1 MTRTLSL
8 RMRLT
13 LIILLPILAVA
24 LAAGLWQLSTAR
36 TTAAQI
42 SDRGLLSTALAVSN
56 DVAFSGGDALSPRT
70 LALLADTSGGRV
82 FYHVYAPDGVIV
94 AGYATPPVGIPRAL
108 AQPTE
113 PTYFEATYLGRD
125 VRGVRLQSRTEIE
138 GFAGIFTTTVW
149 QDQEVRDAFV
159 RDLMLRT
166 LATILILVLSLA
178 LIVWFGVRIGLRPLL
193 DLEDA
198 IRRRSGSELHPI
210 RREVPEEVA
219 GVVSTLNGL
228 FNQVSRSMSAQGDFI
243 LNAAHQLR
251 NPIAGVL
258 SLAEAVDRAPNR
270 AESRKRAAD
279 LLIAARETADLSQK
293 LLLYERI
300 RSSDGTAQIVRLNLA
315 DALTDWLPGFRGD
328 LPEGVQ
334 LEAQIAEDV
343 GAVDCDPTMLR
354 EALRNL
360 CDNAVRH
367 GGPGVTRIGLS
378 AIRDG
383 QSVQLIVRDNGHGV
397 DPAHLD
403 AIFDRFRQLSA
414 ASGSGLG
421 LSIVRAF
428 AERHGGRVAAT
439 DAAPGLEVTVSLP
452 VADVTVA
459 TVGG

>member
-243 LNAAHQLR
+243 L
-251 NPIAGVL
+251 
-258 SLAEAVDRAPNR
+258 
-270 AESRKRAAD
+270 
-279 LLIAARETADLSQK
+279 
-293 LLLYERI
+293 
-300 RSSDGTAQIVRLNLA
+300 
-315 DALTDWLPGFRGD
+315 
-328 LPEGVQ
+328 
-334 LEAQIAEDV
+334 
-343 GAVDCDPTMLR
+343 
-354 EALRNL
+354 
-360 CDNAVRH
+360 
-367 GGPGVTRIGLS
+367 
-378 AIRDG
+378 
-383 QSVQLIVRDNGHGV
+383 
-397 DPAHLD
+397 
-403 AIFDRFRQLSA
+403 
-414 ASGSGLG
+414 
-421 LSIVRAF
+421 
-428 AERHGGRVAAT
+428 
-439 DAAPGLEVTVSLP
+439 
-452 VADVTVA
+452 
-459 TVGG
+459 